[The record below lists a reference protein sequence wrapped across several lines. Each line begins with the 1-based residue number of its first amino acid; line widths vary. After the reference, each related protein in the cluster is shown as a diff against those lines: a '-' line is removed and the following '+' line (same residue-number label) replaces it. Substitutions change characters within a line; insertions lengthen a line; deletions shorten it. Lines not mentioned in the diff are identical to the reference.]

1 VVWIRDGEKS
11 LMRCLAVSTQYRR
24 VTVFQIDGHS
34 AIRDRPKSGFAFW
47 AENETNAES
56 LSLFSARNRNEN
68 ESFMSFSA
76 EDENETNMQD
86 ADEV

>member
-1 VVWIRDGEKS
+1 MVWIRDGEKS
-11 LMRCLAVSTQYRR
+11 LMICLAVWTQYRR

>member
-1 VVWIRDGEKS
+1 MVWIRDGEKS
-11 LMRCLAVSTQYRR
+11 LMRCLAVWTQYRR